1 MIRVQSFLVV
11 LVLVLAGPMVLGQ
24 EKGFTVEA
32 TPQEVLED
40 QLGIGERY
48 ALLIGI
54 SKYANA
60 TIDLSFAENDA
71 QSLYDLLLDPEI
83 GAYKKENIRLL
94 VDENATRKNIMSSLN
109 SWLGNRVRE
118 EDSVLIFYSGHGA
131 LGNGNEAYWVTH
143 DADVEDLYASALSNK
158 DISQLIANLSAKRK
172 LTLIDSCFSEA
183 TAKKYRAL
191 VPSDIFEEF
200 QGEGVVTITASTGQ
214 EKSVEVGGHGAF
226 THHLLEALEG
236 QGDSNGNGVVELDE
250 LWNYLN
256 VKVQKTAADAGNKQ
270 TPVLLADRLE
280 HGFPV
285 TINPS
290 KAAGAT
296 LNLLKAMYTDG
307 KIRLE
312 EIGEA
317 EQLLTQRGADPE
329 LRKLYQDLANGVL
342 TPDYFRRLRSIHRPV
357 DSTPSPPLVQA
368 AVSPTTSSDSMPEAI
383 SVTRTSKDGVTEVE
397 RTEDGSAAESNTEE
411 IEAYRVSELLNTPEA
426 WQRFLDQYPNSNLAT
441 QARSRVMEF
450 EFERRAEAMAYDIAK
465 AGDNEEGWRQYLNR
479 FPAGT
484 YVDEANVRLEQL
496 REARVRKDREPA
508 AFILA
513 ESQNSE
519 EGWANFVREFPQSQ
533 LAVLA
538 QTRLEALR
546 KLNREG
552 ENALYAQAL
561 EQDTP
566 TVWDQYIQEYPDGRF
581 LSEAMEKRT
590 TAVKRVEETDQYQLA
605 ANTDTV
611 AGWET
616 YLGKFTDTP
625 NAENARIRIRQLTW
639 ADFADVAPI
648 PGGTFMMGDA
658 RGDGDSKP
666 PHRVQLDPFHMG
678 RAEVTNAQFSTFL
691 EESNRRAPAAA
702 KFVGNYMNSQLG
714 HPVVNIT
721 YADAAAFCTW
731 LSEKIGTTV
740 RLPSEAEW
748 EYSARGGQAGAKYP
762 WGSTDPKKQARYNDN
777 DPSGL
782 KTVGMEAFAPNGF
795 GLYNMSGN
803 VAEWVNDY
811 YSNKY
816 YKTSPAKN
824 PTGPARSKER
834 VVRGGSWKTGKDHL
848 EVSRRKKREPHKT
861 DEAMGFRVVIEG
873 LPQ

>member
-1 MIRVQSFLVV
+1 MIRVQPLLVI
-11 LVLVLAGPMVLGQ
+11 LILVLAGPMVLGQ
-24 EKGFTVEA
+24 EKGFSVEA
-32 TPQEVLED
+32 TPEEVLGE
-40 QLGIGERY
+40 QAGIGERY

-54 SKYANA
+54 SEYANS
-60 TIDLSFAENDA
+60 TIDLSFAANDA
-71 QSLYDLLLDPEI
+71 QSLHDLLLDPEI
-83 GAYKKENIRLL
+83 GAYKEENVRLL
-94 VDENATRKNIMSSLN
+94 VNEDATRKNIMSSLN

-118 EDSVLIFYSGHGA
+118 EDSILIFYSGHGA
-131 LGNGNEAYWVTH
+131 LGNGSEAYWVTH

-226 THHLLEALEG
+226 TYHLLEALEG
-236 QGDSNGNGVVELDE
+236 QADSNSNGVVELDE

-285 TINPS
+285 TMNPS

-317 EQLLTQRGADPE
+317 ERLLTQRGADPE
-329 LRKLYQDLANGVL
+329 LRKLYQDLAAGVL
-342 TPDYFRRLRSIHRPV
+342 TPYYFRRLRQVHTPV
-357 DSTPSPPLVQA
+357 DSAPSTPSVQA
-368 AVSPTTSSDSMPEAI
+368 ADSPTTSQDSTPEAT
-383 SVTRTSKDGVTEVE
+383 SVTGTPAT
-397 RTEDGSAAESNTEE
+397 GSAEE
-411 IEAYRVSELLNTPEA
+411 IEAYQVSELLDTPEA
-426 WQRFLDQYPNSNLAT
+426 WQRFLNQYPDSHLAT
-441 QARSRVMEF
+441 RTRSRLMEM
-450 EFERRAEAMAYDIAK
+450 EIERRAEATAYDIAK

-484 YVDEANVRLEQL
+484 YVDEANARLEQL
-496 REARVRKDREPA
+496 REARLRKDREPA

-513 ESQNSE
+513 ESQGSE
-519 EGWANFVREFPQSQ
+519 EGWANFIREFPQSQ

-546 KLNREG
+546 KANRES
-552 ENALYAQAL
+552 ENILYAQAL
-561 EQDTP
+561 ERDTP
-566 TVWDQYIQEYPDGRF
+566 GLWDQYIQEYPDGRF
-581 LSEAMEKRT
+581 LGEAMEKRT
-590 TAVKRVEETDQYQLA
+590 AAVRRVEEEEQYQMA

-611 AGWET
+611 AGWEA
-616 YLGKFTDTP
+616 YLGKFPDTP
-625 NAENARIRIRQLTW
+625 NAGNAGTRIRQLIW
-639 ADFADVAPI
+639 AEFADVAPI

-658 RGDGDSKP
+658 KGDGDAKP

-678 RAEVTNAQFSTFL
+678 ITEVTNAQFSTFL
-691 EESNRRAPAAA
+691 EETNRRALAAA
-702 KFVGNYMNSQLG
+702 KFVGNYMNSQPG

-721 YADAAAFCTW
+721 YADAEAFCKW
-731 LSEKIGTTV
+731 LTEKIGTTV
-740 RLPSEAEW
+740 RLPTEAEW
-748 EYSARGGQAGAKYP
+748 EYAARSGRAGNKYP
-762 WGSTDPKKQARYNDN
+762 WGSADPKQQARYNGN

-782 KTVGMEAFAPNGF
+782 KTVGKEAFAPNGF

-803 VAEWVNDY
+803 VAEWVSDY

-834 VVRGGSWKTGKDHL
+834 VVRGGSWKTGKDQL
-848 EVSRRKKREPHKT
+848 EISRRKKREPYKT
-861 DEAMGFRVVIEG
+861 DEDMGFRVVIDG